1 MDKIMKAIEKWMKKH
16 KGDVSFIGSF
26 VAFDKDGEVIDDRI
40 IGFGDKETIKI
51 ALEELQEEINEN
63 KKDFINW

>member
-40 IGFGDKETIKI
+40 IGFGDKETVKI